1 MRHTYVRHDRMAREK
16 GQQVTPLVVALE
28 REGSCC
34 AAAWPRAPCGCV
46 GAEGP
51 GRPQGLKLAEMDGS
65 VVAVAV
71 ATLATGATVV
81 VAAVVAAAAV
91 RRHAQ
96 PRAYPR
102 GGGVCEPIAALNC
115 AFELLSLEAVSGIA
129 PKSTGITGS
138 HSTPLPRDGQV
149 SNMILIDQPHMPVHA
164 IPKGGNNTA
173 GFLFLVGQLF
183 ICEWCRL
190 LDVWVDCT

>member
-1 MRHTYVRHDRMAREK
+1 MALSLRRWTA
-16 GQQVTPLVVALE
+16 QWWLWQWQHWPLE
-28 REGSCC
+28 RRQ
-34 AAAWPRAPCGCV
+34 WWQQWWQRQ
-46 GAEGP
+46 
-51 GRPQGLKLAEMDGS
+51 RR
-65 VVAVAV
+65 
-71 ATLATGATVV
+71 
-81 VAAVVAAAAV
+81 

-96 PRAYPR
+96 TRAYPR
-102 GGGVCEPIAALNC
+102 GGSVCEPIATLNR
-115 AFELLSLEAVSGIA
+115 AFELLSLEAVLGIA